1 MVRNKMDTWPETRWT
16 HGQKQDG
23 HMARNKMDTW
33 PETRWTHGQKQDR
46 QEQNNINQFY

>member
-1 MVRNKMDTWPETRWT
+1 MARNKMDTWPETRWT

-33 PETRWTHGQKQDR
+33 PETRQTRTKQHKSVLLIKYI
-46 QEQNNINQFY
+46 NI

>member
-33 PETRWTHGQKQDR
+33 PETRQTRTKQHKSVLLIKYI
-46 QEQNNINQFY
+46 NI

>member
-1 MVRNKMDTWPETRWT
+1 MTRNKMDTWPETRWT

-33 PETRWTHGQKQDR
+33 PETRQTRTKQHKSVLLIKYI
-46 QEQNNINQFY
+46 NI